1 MDKEGINPVYVAY
14 IVVGIYREER
24 RMLGYFRQNLV
35 DYLRANIVA
44 YFFIILIFT
53 IGVVVG
59 ALAVKILP
67 DDQKAELISYLRIF
81 FSGLSK
87 GTQGI
92 SNISSTMLSDVI
104 LNNVKTIALMWVLGF
119 TIVGIPFV
127 LFILFTRGFIIG
139 FTVGFLVNEYV
150 MKGLLFALVSVLP
163 HNFFAVPAILITGV
177 SATSFSMMLVRRK
190 THGKKLLY
198 ESLGYSTLCIIMLVA
213 MLIAALIEVYISPV
227 FMKMVASL
235 LLKE

>member
-1 MDKEGINPVYVAY
+1 
-14 IVVGIYREER
+14 
-24 RMLGYFRQNLV
+24 MLGCFRQNLA

-59 ALAVKILP
+59 AFAVKTLP
-67 DDQKAELISYLRIF
+67 DEQKTELISYLRIF
-81 FSGLSK
+81 FTGLSR
-87 GTQGI
+87 GTEGI
-92 SNISSTMLSDVI
+92 GNISSNMLSDVI
-104 LNNVKTIALMWVLGF
+104 INNVKTIVLMWVLGF

-139 FTVGFLVNEYV
+139 FTVGFLINEYI

-177 SATSFSMMLVRRK
+177 SATSFSTMLVRHK
-190 THGKKLLY
+190 IHGKKLLY
-198 ESLGYSTLCIIMLVA
+198 ESLGYSALCFIMLLA
-213 MLIAALIEVYISPV
+213 MLVAALIEVYISPV
-227 FMKMVASL
+227 FMKIVASF